1 MCRTF
6 RKHCCKAPHL
16 VVSKVPG
23 AEVRSSGQQRVLGA
37 KAHGLQTNQEPREA
51 EVGQWLAAPS
61 QGRMKMSW
69 EAEAVGEQGRSV
81 SCAWGR
87 VSVRIGL
94 S

>member
-51 EVGQWLAAPS
+51 EVGQWSAAPS
-61 QGRMKMSW
+61 QGRMKMSLTPKI
-69 EAEAVGEQGRSV
+69 
-81 SCAWGR
+81 R
-87 VSVRIGL
+87 VPQSLVLGPL
-94 S
+94 FFLQS